1 MSGVMAENA
10 RRVRFLGTSWHQR
23 GFEYLLRRALLSFTA
38 FVVFFFWGFLYL
50 ALTLGALD
58 ASSKHPPVHAM
69 VAIGSAV
76 VLAWSTAAAFY
87 DHRLVSAAEK
97 ANDVEALRAIVN
109 TRARGRTGGG
119 GLHGRPF
126 AVKLL
131 RLGLVAYIG
140 WPIMVLV
147 TSFRHYYS
155 PEECLAALESGG

>member
-10 RRVRFLGTSWHQR
+10 RRVSFLGTSWHQR
-23 GFEYLLRRALLSFTA
+23 GFEYLLRRGLLSFTT
-38 FVVFFFWGFLYL
+38 FIVVLFWGFVYL

-58 ASSKHPPVHAM
+58 ASSERPLVHAL
-69 VAIGSAV
+69 VAIGSGV

-87 DHRLVSAAEK
+87 DHRLISAAEK
-97 ANDVEALRAIVN
+97 TNEIEALRAIVD
-109 TRARGRTGGG
+109 TRGRGRTGGR
-119 GLHGRPF
+119 GLRGRPF

-131 RLGLVAYIG
+131 RLGLVFYIG
-140 WPIMVLV
+140 WPIMMLV